1 MFKLVKWAAAPAI
14 VAAMTFVSDAPTAE
28 AGYGGF
34 GRGSGISISVGGFSG
49 YRGGY
54 GGFGYGSSFGSP
66 YSSYRAGLYRGYGY
80 GIHGG
85 GHYRGGHYD
94 YHPTEVIRHRNH
106 FHVQPGHYD
115 YYRGRGCRY

>member
-1 MFKLVKWAAAPAI
+1 MFKLVKWVAAPAV

-28 AGYGGF
+28 AGYGSF
-34 GRGSGISISVGGFSG
+34 GRGGGISISVGGVRGVSS

-54 GGFGYGSSFGSP
+54 GYGSGYSSP
-66 YSSYRAGLYRGYGY
+66 YNRYRAGLHSGQGY
-80 GIHGG
+80 HGG
-85 GHYRGGHYD
+85 GHYGGGQFR

-115 YYRGRGCRY
+115 YYRSPGCRY